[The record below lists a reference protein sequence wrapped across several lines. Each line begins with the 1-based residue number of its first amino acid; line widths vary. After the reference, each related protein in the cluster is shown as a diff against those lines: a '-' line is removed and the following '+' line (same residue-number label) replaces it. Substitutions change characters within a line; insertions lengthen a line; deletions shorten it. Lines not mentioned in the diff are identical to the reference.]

1 MNKSTLSDLV
11 RRFRGAIFAFC
22 MLILFALV
30 IYFTRDIRLLVVN
43 TTVDARF
50 WPKIIGWAGCIL
62 SALLFLQSVVEG
74 VAQGKK
80 ERAGLAEK
88 PSRSEGLLKGNN
100 LRTLTTLA
108 LMFLYIW
115 GLEPLG
121 FVVMTLIYLF
131 CQFLVLLDKKTRSFK
146 RLALVTAVFTAVVY
160 LLFRYVFQM
169 MLPTGTWW
177 AHWGGSL

>member
-1 MNKSTLSDLV
+1 MDKSTLGDLA
-11 RRFRGAIFAFC
+11 RRFRGAIFAAC

-50 WPKIIGWAGCIL
+50 WPKIIGWAGCVL
-62 SALLFLQSVVEG
+62 SLLLFFQSVVEG

-80 ERAGLAEK
+80 ERSHLAEK
-88 PSRSEGLLKGNN
+88 PPRGEGLFRGNN
-100 LRTLTTLA
+100 LRTLMTLA
-108 LMFLYIW
+108 LMFLYIL
-115 GLEPLG
+115 GLQPLG
-121 FVVMTLIYLF
+121 FVAMTLIYLF
-131 CQFLVLLDKKTRSFK
+131 CQFLVLSDKKTRSVK
-146 RLALVTAVFTAVVY
+146 KLALVTAAFTAVVY

-177 AHWGGSL
+177 AHWGGAL